1 DWQGVSADARREG
14 AQALDSVVD
23 QLAGFE
29 APAAAWE
36 GAILSSRLTDYEPGL
51 LDDACL
57 SGRVAWAR
65 LGTRSVKSKAN
76 GRRNVPLKSTP
87 ISIFPRKSTSIWAQ
101 PLAEEPAHV
110 GAKAAKVMKFIHEN
124 GASFLDEI
132 VDGTH
137 LIRTQVEEALAE
149 LVAV

>member
-1 DWQGVSADARREG
+1 VRAGVGPVSARDYLRFLFDWQGVSADARREG

-65 LGTRSVKSKAN
+65 LGAPSTKTKAK
-76 GRRNVPLKSTP
+76 GRRAAPLKSTP
-87 ISIFPRKSTSIWAQ
+87 ITLYPRKSASIWMRPPSKDTTIGGRATKIFEVI
-101 PLAEEPAHV
+101 PE
-110 GAKAAKVMKFIHEN
+110 K
-124 GASFLDEI
+124 GAS
-132 VDGTH
+132 
-137 LIRTQVEEALAE
+137 
-149 LVAV
+149 